1 MGSESIIYQLATGL
15 LRVALVFAL
24 FLPGWAIYRNLPASA
39 VSNIQ
44 PITGGTTIQVILRN
58 SADGSSPDLDIK
70 IEFYPVDIV
79 AVRHEYF
86 TERRPGKRFDDFLQE
101 RMRGR
106 TPISTRLDKEGQG
119 AMTIPPGTWWLH
131 AVLSGDED
139 LEWRLPVK
147 VGARRQTIELTP
159 QNAYARMR
167 SF

>member
-1 MGSESIIYQLATGL
+1 MGSVSIIYQLATGL
-15 LRVALVFAL
+15 LRVGLVFAL

-39 VSNIQ
+39 VKNTQS
-44 PITGGTTIQVILRN
+44 TTSGTTIQVILRN
-58 SADGSSPDLDIK
+58 SAEGNPADLDIK

-86 TERRPGKRFDDFLQE
+86 TERRAGKRFDDFLQE
-101 RMRGR
+101 RMKGR
-106 TPISTRLDKEGQG
+106 TPISTRLDKEGQVN
-119 AMTIPPGTWWLH
+119 INISPGTWWVH

-139 LEWRLPVK
+139 LEWRLPIK

-159 QNAYARMR
+159 QNAYARTR